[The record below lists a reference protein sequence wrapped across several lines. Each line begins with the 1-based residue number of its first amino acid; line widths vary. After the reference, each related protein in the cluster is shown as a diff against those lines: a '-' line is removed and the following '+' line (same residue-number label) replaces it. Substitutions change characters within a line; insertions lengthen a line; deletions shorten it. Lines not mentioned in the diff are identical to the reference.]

1 MEEDVLRET
10 ALEGALEELLFEPAE
25 AASSSSPST
34 LQTSLSATA
43 AAHLAEK
50 RARSECASTADFVL
64 RHCLFFDD
72 GTVEENDARAFLL
85 HACAMGSQ
93 EDGERYS
100 GINGDTYSESAMG
113 YRLTSVEA
121 TRRALCALAMRCHS
135 ITFLQPR

>member
-1 MEEDVLRET
+1 MAEDVLRET
-10 ALEGALEELLFEPAE
+10 ALEAALEELLFEPAE

-34 LQTSLSATA
+34 LQSSLSATA

-50 RARSECASTADFVL
+50 RALSECASTADFVM

-85 HACAMGSQ
+85 NACAIGSQ
-93 EDGERYS
+93 EDDERYNGS
-100 GINGDTYSESAMG
+100 NGDTYSESAMG
-113 YRLTSVEA
+113 HQLTSVEA

-135 ITFLQPR
+135 VTFLQPR